1 MLTIL
6 GYNSKKIIG
15 NVLTKSTLF
24 VLFSFLTALIASLGS
39 LFFSEIMQFIPCSMC
54 WYQRI
59 FMYPLVLI
67 FLINLLYPDD
77 KLLKYSIPLVL
88 VGLFF
93 AIYHNLLM
101 FGIIPESV
109 VPCVQGVPCSTEYIN
124 WLGFITIPFLSL
136 IAYSAILVFMLFYKK
151 EISNEK

>member
-1 MLTIL
+1 MSKSSMLIFL
-6 GYNSKKIIG
+6 
-15 NVLTKSTLF
+15 
-24 VLFSFLTALIASLGS
+24 SFLVASIATLGS
-39 LFFSEIMQFIPCSMC
+39 LFFSEVMEFIPCSMC

-67 FLINLLYPDD
+67 FLVNLLYPDN
-77 KLLKYSIPLVL
+77 KVFKYSMPIVL
-88 VGLFF
+88 TGLFF

-109 VPCVQGVPCSTEYIN
+109 VPCVQGVPCSTKYID
-124 WLGFITIPFLSL
+124 WFGFINIPFLSL
-136 IAYSAILVFMLFYKK
+136 IAYFTIFILMIFLKK

>member
-1 MLTIL
+1 M
-6 GYNSKKIIG
+6 
-15 NVLTKSTLF
+15 TKSSVF
-24 VLFSFLTALIASLGS
+24 VLISFFVASIATMGS
-39 LFFSEIMQFIPCSMC
+39 LFFSEIMQFVPCSMC

-77 KLLKYSIPLVL
+77 KVYKYAMPIVV

-124 WLGFITIPFLSL
+124 WFGFITIPFLSL
-136 IAYSAILVFMLFYKK
+136 VSYSIIFFSLLMMNKGGSK
-151 EISNEK
+151 NEK